1 MIIGGKTGVGKV
13 KLFLHI
19 ILSTKFFNRPDI
31 YCYGP
36 NTFQDDMKYLKTIT
50 DKISKQV
57 RYDILKLETA
67 VKKVIDPSEFG
78 NNELRKLVIFDGMI
92 RNRKIQDVVIN
103 YYTNGRHPNISQ
115 IYLTQWYIDLL
126 SLLRLNTMHMVF
138 YDPCAEFH
146 RRLIEREH
154 TIRKYTFEKIY
165 MMDNNNEVNERNYDF
180 LFVDKLKGK
189 YYKNFHEEI

>member
-1 MIIGGKTGVGKV
+1 
-13 KLFLHI
+13 
-19 ILSTKFFNRPDI
+19 
-31 YCYGP
+31 
-36 NTFQDDMKYLKTIT
+36 
-50 DKISKQV
+50 
-57 RYDILKLETA
+57 
-67 VKKVIDPSEFG
+67 
-78 NNELRKLVIFDGMI
+78 MI
-92 RNRKIQDVVIN
+92 RNRKLQDVGIN

-154 TIRKYTFEKIY
+154 KIRKYTFEKIY